1 MDYKTMA
8 EIFKGLA
15 MSGVW
20 ACFDEFNRIAREVY
34 ILNTIRSNT

>member
-1 MDYKTMA
+1 MA

-20 ACFDEFNRIAREVY
+20 ACFDEFNRIAREVCVLSI
-34 ILNTIRSNT
+34 IL